1 MYIFSNKRG
10 KKHIY
15 KPKIFFHTIHKTN
28 QKNRYRKE
36 KKRFFFFHSKRGKKH
51 TKTHKNTQKTHT
63 QINTPKKT
71 LIQNLGTT
79 KKHNQGH
86 QKRKKHHTNN

>member
-10 KKHIY
+10 KKKHIY

-36 KKRFFFFHSKRGKKH
+36 KKRIFFSLKKRGKK
-51 TKTHKNTQKTHT
+51 HKNTQKTHT

-79 KKHNQGH
+79 KKTQPRTP
-86 QKRKKHHTNN
+86 KKEKHHTNN